1 MSYVVNMVATAE
13 KPSLTF
19 VIPLKDEQA
28 TLATLGLASSIERFL
43 ETLQLDVP
51 NTLINR
57 GRVALGVK
65 ASR

>member
-19 VIPLKDEQA
+19 VIPLKDEQSS
-28 TLATLGLASSIERFL
+28 LATLGLASSMERFR

-51 NTLINR
+51 NTLLNR
-57 GRVALGVK
+57 
-65 ASR
+65 